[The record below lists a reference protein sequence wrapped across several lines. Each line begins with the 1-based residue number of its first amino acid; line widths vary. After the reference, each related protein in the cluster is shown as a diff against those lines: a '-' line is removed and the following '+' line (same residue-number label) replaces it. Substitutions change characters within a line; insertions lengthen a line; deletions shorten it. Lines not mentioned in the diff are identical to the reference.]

1 VAKAEILAYTRQAI
15 NVTLL
20 ERQVALVP
28 ASLLFSGSV
37 VLFRSAQTRP
47 VNQLPR
53 YHHEPQVRDRERCIP
68 LIPNIAWVTAE
79 IDEI

>member
-53 YHHEPQVRDRERCIP
+53 YHEPQVRDRERCIP